1 MARHT
6 EETLKMKKQR
16 QHSWPRRVTRTL
28 IPVATIVMLLGV
40 GSPVG
45 AASSSSI
52 ALRIADYAVATASH
66 DVPAHVVT
74 AADVSNATGINTVN
88 TTNLFLLINVGDVF
102 GYSRLVLFYQEK
114 PFADICLN
122 LPATVGGAP
131 KIIPCPHQAQ
141 GIWNS
146 RAGALGASNRAIAAA
161 AASGRA
167 VAGADVV
174 AAAKIY
180 GVTLRHKPTFLA
192 GKGGVVEFTT
202 LVEMGLNTKF
212 TVNNCVQMPKTAY
225 GIPVEVP
232 C

>member
-1 MARHT
+1 
-6 EETLKMKKQR
+6 
-16 QHSWPRRVTRTL
+16 
-28 IPVATIVMLLGV
+28 
-40 GSPVG
+40 
-45 AASSSSI
+45 
-52 ALRIADYAVATASH
+52 
-66 DVPAHVVT
+66 
-74 AADVSNATGINTVN
+74 
-88 TTNLFLLINVGDVF
+88 
-102 GYSRLVLFYQEK
+102 LFYQEK

-192 GKGGVVEFTT
+192 GKGGVVDFTT
-202 LVEMGLNTKF
+202 LVEMGLNKKF
-212 TVNNCVQMPKTAY
+212 TVNNCVQMPKTAN